1 MTENRKESV
10 TQMPVHF
17 PASFEL
23 IIWGVLFKTPKSR
36 ARKNKIAAKKEIQ
49 TIILFN

>member
-10 TQMPVHF
+10 TQMAVHLL
-17 PASFEL
+17 ASFVL
-23 IIWGVLFKTPKSR
+23 MICGVLLKTPKSR
-36 ARKNKIAAKKEIQ
+36 ARNNKIATKKEIQ